1 MKIFQEKNPSSMR
14 ANVNPLSKAWLDSSR
29 ISNKYKEL
37 ILKMNEEEID
47 KYFSYSKLSFGTAGI
62 RATMGPGTNQIN
74 VFTYQQMSEG
84 VARWLLNKKSN
95 PTVIVAHDNRMNA
108 DYYAMVIAKTLT
120 SFGIKV
126 FLYKENQ
133 IKATPIIS
141 YSVRETG
148 VDAAIIAT
156 ASHNPKNYLG
166 FKVYNHT
173 GGQILDSEANE
184 IVSSMPECQTIIDNV
199 YTPNM
204 DLISYF
210 DDTITESYFEASYRC
225 LINTNIYRQKNFPVI
240 LTTHH
245 GTASYDLPY
254 LLKSIGYENIVLAA
268 QQCVPDPNFTYS
280 ANFNPE
286 DKASFDLSL
295 KYAEKYRAN
304 IMLGVD
310 PDSDRLAVVVRHKNK
325 WHYLTGNQMG
335 IIFTHYVLNNKKFD
349 KTPFVVSTFV
359 STNYIDR
366 IAEKYKAKVFRTPTG
381 FKWVGNEMNKHI
393 DKMDFVVGF
402 EEAIGSLNSD
412 IGRDKDG
419 FQAAAL
425 ALEVYTMLYDQEKTL
440 VDYLDEIFEEFGA
453 WTGETVSYKIE
464 SLNWKEEMQEKMD
477 KFANVKN
484 KDILGL
490 EIKGIRWNEPAQALE
505 WYLENDMWVKFRLS
519 GTEPKFKI
527 YYEIY
532 AETKEICD
540 QILKAL
546 KDEFE
551 YMLRS

>member
-1 MKIFQEKNPSSMR
+1 MKWFQDQKNSGKVES
-14 ANVNPLSKAWLDSSR
+14 NPIASTWLNSTR
-29 ISNKYKEL
+29 ISEQYKQIILNMTVEEL
-37 ILKMNEEEID
+37 N
-47 KYFSYSKLSFGTAGI
+47 KYFSSSKMTFGTAGI

-74 VFTYQQMSEG
+74 IFTYQQMSEG

-95 PTVIVAHDNRMNA
+95 PAVIVAHDNRKNA
-108 DYYAMVIAKTLT
+108 DYYAMVIARTLT

-133 IKATPIIS
+133 IKATPIVS
-141 YSVRETG
+141 YSVRETS

-166 FKVYNHT
+166 FKVYNST
-173 GGQILDSEANE
+173 GGQILDNEANE
-184 IVSSMPECQTIIDNV
+184 IVSLMPECETIIDNV

-204 DLISYF
+204 DLIAYF
-210 DDTITESYFEASYRC
+210 DDSITESYFEASYKC
-225 LINTNIYRQKNFPVI
+225 LINTNIYRTKNFPVV

-254 LLKSIGYENIVLAA
+254 LLKSIGYENIVLAE
-268 QQCVPDPNFTYS
+268 QQCIPDPNFTYS

-286 DKASFDLSL
+286 DKVSFDLSL

-310 PDSDRLAVVVRHKNK
+310 PDSDRLAVVVKHKNK

-335 IIFTHYVLNNKKFD
+335 IIFTHYVLTHKQFEKP
-349 KTPFVVSTFV
+349 PFIVSTYV

-366 IAEKYKAKVFRTPTG
+366 IAEKYNAKVFRTPTG
-381 FKWVGNEMNKHI
+381 FKWVGNEMNKYIH
-393 DKMDFVVGF
+393 KMDFVVGF

-425 ALEVYTMLYDQEKTL
+425 ALEVYTMLYDQEKTM

-453 WTGETVSYKIE
+453 WTGETVAYKIE

-477 KFANVKN
+477 KFAAVKN

-505 WYLENDMWVKFRLS
+505 WYLDNDIWIKFRLS

-532 AETKEICD
+532 AEDKESCERL
-540 QILKAL
+540 LKAF

>member
-1 MKIFQEKNPSSMR
+1 MKIFQEKNPSSMH
-14 ANVNPLSKAWLDSSR
+14 ANVNPLSKAWLESNR

-254 LLKSIGYENIVLAA
+254 LLKSIGYENIILAA

-335 IIFTHYVLNNKKFD
+335 IIFTHYVLTNKKFD

-366 IAEKYKAKVFRTPTG
+366 IAEKYNAKVFRTPTG

-532 AETKEICD
+532 GETKEICD